1 MEKRKYNK
9 IEGYNE
15 GGQSSE
21 KETIFGIRPVLE
33 AIKAGKE
40 IEKLL
45 IQKDQHSL
53 LINELVALA
62 YTHKIPVSKVPV
74 EKLDGITR
82 KNHQGVICFISAI
95 TYSSLDNIISETY
108 QKGLNPLVLILD
120 RITDVRNFGAIAR
133 TADCLG
139 VHAIVVP
146 SRGSAQITGD
156 AIKTS
161 AGALNFIPVCRED
174 NLKNTIT
181 YLKENGLKIFGCTEK
196 ADKNI
201 FQCDFSGPAAIMMGS
216 EEDGISEEYLRK
228 ADETGKIPLTGNI
241 ASLNVSV
248 AAGMVL
254 YEVVRQRVGSR
265 K

>member
-9 IEGYNE
+9 IGSDRERE
-15 GGQSSE
+15 LSSE
-21 KETIFGIRPVLE
+21 KEVIFGIRPVIE

-53 LINELVALA
+53 LINELVLLA
-62 YTHKIPVSKVPV
+62 YNHKIPVSKVPV
-74 EKLDGITR
+74 EKLDSITR

-108 QKGLNPLVLILD
+108 QKGLNPLILILD

-133 TADCLG
+133 TAECLG

-156 AIKTS
+156 AVKTS
-161 AGALNFIPVCRED
+161 AGALSFIPVCREE

-196 ADKNI
+196 SDKNI

-216 EEDGISEEYLRK
+216 EEDGISEEYLRR
-228 ADETGKIPLTGNI
+228 ADETAKIPLSGNI

-254 YEVVRQRVGSR
+254 YEVVRQRSKV

>member
-9 IEGYNE
+9 IGSYKDNE
-15 GGQSSE
+15 HSSE
-21 KETIFGIRPVLE
+21 KEAIFGIRPVIE
-33 AIKAGKE
+33 AINAGKE

-45 IQKDQHSL
+45 VQKDQHSL
-53 LINELVALA
+53 LINELVQLA
-62 YTHKIPVSKVPV
+62 YNHGIPVSRVPA
-74 EKLDGITR
+74 EKLDSITR
-82 KNHQGVICFISAI
+82 KNHQGVICYISAI

-108 QKGLNPLVLILD
+108 QKGLTPLVLILD

-156 AIKTS
+156 ALKTS
-161 AGALNFIPVCRED
+161 AGALSYIPVCRED
-174 NLKNTIT
+174 NLKTTIT

-196 ADKNI
+196 SSKNI

-216 EEDGISEEYLRK
+216 EEDGISEEYLRR
-228 ADETGKIPLTGNI
+228 ADETGKIPLSGNI

-254 YEVVRQRVGSR
+254 YEVVRQRS

>member
-9 IEGYNE
+9 IGSHRESE
-15 GGQSSE
+15 PSSE
-21 KETIFGIRPVLE
+21 KEVIFGLRPVIE

-62 YTHKIPVSKVPV
+62 FTHKIPISKVPI
-74 EKLDGITR
+74 EKLDSITR

-108 QKGLNPLVLILD
+108 QKGLNPLILILD

-156 AIKTS
+156 ALKTS
-161 AGALNFIPVCRED
+161 AGALSFIPVCRED

-196 ADKNI
+196 SDKNI
-201 FQCDFSGPAAIMMGS
+201 FQCDFSVPAAIMMGS

-228 ADETGKIPLTGNI
+228 ADETGKIPLSGNI

-254 YEVVRQRVGSR
+254 YEVIRQRS